1 MIQLDLNMNT
11 VTKEILLMLMTT
23 VCFIVGAFVLVDIE
37 FMDSLAN
44 MTSVFE
50 GLSWF
55 IALFLSASLFTA
67 YLVIVA
73 DIKFII
79 RFLAIPL
86 WLVFTLSTLITI
98 DKFLGYAYPV
108 VPPKST
114 LIAYRIFLDTEAG
127 VKKIESWMYD
137 RSKGTTRLY
146 VYDWNEERE
155 EELKKGK
162 ASAKAGAPIDIDLLG
177 TADDRPFGKLQGSN
191 IDHGI
196 KHRGLPPK
204 SDESERR

>member
-1 MIQLDLNMNT
+1 MNN
-11 VTKEILLMLMTT
+11 VTKELLLMIMTT

-44 MTSVFE
+44 LTSVFS

-98 DKFLGYAYPV
+98 DKFMGYAYPI
-108 VPPKST
+108 VPPKSQ
-114 LIAYRIFLDTEAG
+114 LISYRIFLETDSG
-127 VKKIESWMYD
+127 QKMIESWMYSRD
-137 RSKGTTRLY
+137 GTTRLY
-146 VYDWNEERE
+146 KFEWTEKRE
-155 EELKKGK
+155 EQLKKGQK
-162 ASAKAGAPIDIDLLG
+162 SAEAGAPIELDLMGLE
-177 TADDRPFGKLQGSN
+177 DDRPIGKRQGSN
-191 IDHGI
+191 IDYGI

-204 SDESERR
+204 TDEHERH